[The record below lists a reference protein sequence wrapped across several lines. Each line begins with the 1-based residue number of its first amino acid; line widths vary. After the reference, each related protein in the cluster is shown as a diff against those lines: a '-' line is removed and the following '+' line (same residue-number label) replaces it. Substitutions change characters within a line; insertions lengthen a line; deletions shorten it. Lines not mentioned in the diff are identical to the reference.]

1 MAKTRMTRKQRETK
15 RFNQDLRTMKAM
27 ATAATRIEEL
37 KATIAEKDAELVSLR
52 EQDAVAQQAAAK
64 VAEGSDALIERERQQ
79 FESSERASRFMS
91 LEYAL
96 MQARAK
102 DAAYEVAFGGKIVT
116 LAPLGFHER
125 AELREQWEEAGL
137 FRDLPE
143 KFERHIGNIMERP
156 SSQLHQATGHA
167 FTAGAG
173 AVVGGAVP
181 APKK

>member
-1 MAKTRMTRKQRETK
+1 
-15 RFNQDLRTMKAM
+15 MKAM

-37 KATIAEKDAELVSLR
+37 KATIAEKDAELASLR
-52 EQDAVAQQAAAK
+52 EQHAVAQQAAAK
-64 VAEGSDALIERERQQ
+64 VAEGRDALIERARLS
-79 FESSERASRFMS
+79 FESDMRYDRFQS

-96 MQARAK
+96 LQARAK
-102 DAAYEVAFGGKIVT
+102 DAVSDVLFSGKTVT
-116 LAPLGFHER
+116 LAPFGFHER
-125 AELREQWEEAGL
+125 NELREQLTEAGL

-156 SSQLHQATGHA
+156 SSQLHQANGQA

-173 AVVGGAVP
+173 AVTGGAVP